1 MYICEINMYLNI
13 VKPENV
19 AFMNSCPLFT
29 GLKYMHYSIM
39 GEMGLPFIDSDLLY
53 RGALYRQW
61 FVI

>member
-19 AFMNSCPLFT
+19 AFIYRFKVYALFNN
-29 GLKYMHYSIM
+29 G
-39 GEMGLPFIDSDLLY
+39 GN
-53 RGALYRQW
+53 GATLYRQW

>member
-39 GEMGLPFIDSDLLY
+39 AGGSDEK
-53 RGALYRQW
+53 
-61 FVI
+61 